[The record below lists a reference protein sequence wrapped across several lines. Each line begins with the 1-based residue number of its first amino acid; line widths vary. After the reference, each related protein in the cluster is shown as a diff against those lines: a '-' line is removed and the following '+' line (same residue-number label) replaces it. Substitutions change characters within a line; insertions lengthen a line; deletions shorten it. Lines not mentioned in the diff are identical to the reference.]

1 LDFHGLDE
9 LVSSIV
15 RTWVLLWK
23 CRDAVK
29 RFILIL
35 VVFFIVFYLC
45 GDMYCWSFQ
54 EGCISSSVA
63 GDGGQ
68 LGDLEES

>member
-1 LDFHGLDE
+1 M
-9 LVSSIV
+9 
-15 RTWVLLWK
+15 
-23 CRDAVK
+23 K